1 MIKLY
6 GDWKSIELMD
16 TPNQNFI
23 ICMAEKKF
31 AEEEEANGN
40 CVIFTNRP
48 EFKVAYAA
56 YEGKLYDLI
65 DPIVDENYC
74 HIIHLYERNAK
85 TYTRNRYQCIPNNPE
100 NIENAECV
108 PVITKEHNYLFGPKY
123 RPMCIVMEK
132 SYAYMVRLNG
142 ENEYMFTRYQYG
154 GDVCE
159 EEYSNRFHWQH
170 AEQRVISDNVNVTDH
185 DGDHLS
191 VNITAENL
199 INSLRSDLAMT
210 MARPYL
216 PPAMKIDRVT
226 WNGPATVV
234 FWKDGTKTVVKCGDK
249 DDFDKEKGLAMA
261 FMKKVLG
268 NKGNYYNYI
277 RKWLPEE
284 KPFSDPDP
292 WKNVDGIFD
301 SVTTEM
307 EAEVKVKDKYVIK
320 LKNGTEI
327 KCTRDEVPFF
337 MTAVRKFMKLHPDS
351 QK

>member
-1 MIKLY
+1 MIELC
-6 GDWKSIELMD
+6 GDWKSIERMD
-16 TPNQNFI
+16 TYNQNFI
-23 ICMAEKKF
+23 ICMAEKNF
-31 AEEEEANGN
+31 AMKEEANGN
-40 CVIFTNRP
+40 CVIIRNRLD
-48 EFKVAYAA
+48 FNVAYAA
-56 YEGKLYDLI
+56 YKGKLYDLI
-65 DPIVDENYC
+65 EPNTSENYC
-74 HIIHLYERNAK
+74 HRIYLYQRSAK

-108 PVITKEHNYLFGPKY
+108 PVITKEHNYYFGEKY
-123 RPMCIVMEK
+123 RPMCILMEK
-132 SYAYMVRLNG
+132 GYAYMVRLNG
-142 ENEYMFTRYQYG
+142 LNEYIFTRYQYG

-159 EEYSNRFHWQH
+159 EEHSYRFHWQH
-170 AEQRVISDNVNVTDH
+170 DAHSVISNNVNITDP

-191 VNITAENL
+191 VSFSADSIEIPSIRGLTDTRR
-199 INSLRSDLAMT
+199 RSIV
-210 MARPYL
+210 PE
-216 PPAMKIDRVT
+216 IDRVT
-226 WNGPATVV
+226 WNSPATVV

-301 SVTTEM
+301 SVTTEL
-307 EAEVKVKDKYVIK
+307 EAEVKVKDKYIIK

-337 MTAVRKFMKLHPDS
+337 MTAVRKFMKPHPDS